1 MAGADGV
8 EHTAVAGRGGDADEL
23 SQLLEQQSTKVP
35 LVAGV
40 DVQLKGVEVAATKT
54 VSVTSQVL
62 APALVQGRA
71 WALVQGRRCHWLGF
85 QLDPRTRMA
94 AMMMMM
100 MDSRTSTWIMIQ
112 VTKLLTPRA
121 CIGTAAC
128 TAFVAASSL
137 VVLPPAAVAPP
148 AAAEHNKSR
157 AFFAET
163 NRHREY
169 AAIPVMDTTHIPA
182 SAS

>member
-8 EHTAVAGRGGDADEL
+8 DHTAVAGADGVEYTAVAGRRGDADEL

-35 LVAGV
+35 LAAGV
-40 DVQLKGVEVAATKT
+40 DMRLKGVEVAATKT

-85 QLDPRTRMA
+85 QLDPSTRMA

-100 MDSRTSTWIMIQ
+100 MMDSRTPT
-112 VTKLLTPRA
+112 
-121 CIGTAAC
+121 
-128 TAFVAASSL
+128 
-137 VVLPPAAVAPP
+137 
-148 AAAEHNKSR
+148 
-157 AFFAET
+157 
-163 NRHREY
+163 
-169 AAIPVMDTTHIPA
+169 
-182 SAS
+182 